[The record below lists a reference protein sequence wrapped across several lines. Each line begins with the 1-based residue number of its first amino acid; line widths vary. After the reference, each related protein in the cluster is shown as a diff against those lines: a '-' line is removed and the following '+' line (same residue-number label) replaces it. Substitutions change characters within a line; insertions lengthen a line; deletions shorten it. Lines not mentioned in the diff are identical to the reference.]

1 MSKKPIRNARRIMV
15 IRHAEK
21 PIGLNKGITVKGTP
35 SPNSLIVKG
44 WQRAGALAML
54 FAPTNSKPNNSGQLA
69 TPDYLYASPAGKESK
84 SKRSLET
91 ISPLKNRLKL
101 PVKKKFSREEYKAMA
116 NHAMKQTGTVLISWT
131 HEYIPLIANHIL
143 SNKEA
148 PQNWPGDRFDMIWI
162 FELDST
168 TGEYKF
174 SQMPQNI
181 LPGDEDKTIT

>member
-1 MSKKPIRNARRIMV
+1 MSKKSIRNARRIMV

-21 PIGLNKGITVKGTP
+21 PIGTYKGISVKGTP
-35 SPNSLIVKG
+35 SPNSLTVKG
-44 WQRAGALAML
+44 WQRAGALVLL
-54 FAPTNSKPNNSGQLA
+54 FVPIHKSNNNGQLS

-84 SKRSLET
+84 SKRSVET
-91 ISPLKNRLKL
+91 ILPLKKRLNL

-148 PQNWPGDRFDMIWI
+148 PQNWPGNRFDMIWI
-162 FELDST
+162 FELDSN

-181 LPGDEDKTIT
+181 LPSDEDSTIT